1 METLSYG
8 THKRVMKL
16 IKKIM
21 KFNQLVIRNVQKD
34 LKKYE
39 NVVGYMHKNV
49 EFSSN
54 GVLPH

>member
-1 METLSYG
+1 
-8 THKRVMKL
+8 
-16 IKKIM
+16 M
-21 KFNQLVIRNVQKD
+21 KFNQLAIRNVQKD

-39 NVVGYMHKNV
+39 NVVGYMHIIG